1 MVCTGMTCINKLKE
15 KLKEEKIDGFLI
27 TNEVNIHY
35 VTGFT
40 GAESILLV
48 TSEGDYLF
56 TDFRYVEQASQDI
69 PWTKVIEKKV
79 SLIRTICGKLKRL
92 NIKKLYVES
101 LYLTLEQYNEIA
113 SKGNGKG
120 IRVIPTRG
128 VVETYRKRK
137 TQEELG
143 KIRAAIDI
151 AERAY
156 YGVQNKIRAGTSE
169 KKIADLLEFEIRNQG
184 GEKSS
189 FETICASGHRAS
201 LPHARSTDKR
211 IQEKD
216 VILTDWGARF
226 QFYNSDLTRICFIDK
241 ISPEFKKVYQIV
253 LDAQSFAID
262 SVRPGRMAKDVDY
275 AARNYIEK
283 KGFGKSFGHGVGHGI
298 GLEVH
303 EAPTINKRSK
313 EILEENM
320 VFTIE
325 PGIYIPGW
333 GGVRIED
340 MVLVTASGCN
350 LLTQVPKRLTD
361 IAT

>member
-143 KIRAAIDI
+143 KIRTAIDI

-156 YGVQNKIRAGTSE
+156 YGVPC
-169 KKIADLLEFEIRNQG
+169 KK
-184 GEKSS
+184 
-189 FETICASGHRAS
+189 
-201 LPHARSTDKR
+201 
-211 IQEKD
+211 
-216 VILTDWGARF
+216 
-226 QFYNSDLTRICFIDK
+226 
-241 ISPEFKKVYQIV
+241 
-253 LDAQSFAID
+253 
-262 SVRPGRMAKDVDY
+262 
-275 AARNYIEK
+275 
-283 KGFGKSFGHGVGHGI
+283 
-298 GLEVH
+298 
-303 EAPTINKRSK
+303 
-313 EILEENM
+313 
-320 VFTIE
+320 
-325 PGIYIPGW
+325 
-333 GGVRIED
+333 
-340 MVLVTASGCN
+340 
-350 LLTQVPKRLTD
+350 
-361 IAT
+361 